1 MRRNYK
7 NDKDNSNSIN
17 ILKDKGNNYCV
28 YIDKGNDDENDND
41 NKKWKR
47 HFINVSMGVC
57 IATPG
62 IN

>member
-41 NKKWKR
+41 NKK
-47 HFINVSMGVC
+47 
-57 IATPG
+57 
-62 IN
+62 